1 MRYSP
6 SRDPIPALQYSQEL
20 HPGTFAIP
28 KRGCLI
34 LEADVGSRSS
44 NGEEETKV
52 SAPYGKLHGTPIT
65 PLKVRKKVTFQRV
78 EIRQYERQPG
88 DNPSVSR
95 GVPIGLGWKVV
106 KTESYRFDEFEG
118 QIGVTRERR
127 QKKQLLL
134 SEEDRERLLHE
145 EWGYSFKQLFEARV
159 SSSDAKK
166 RRIQT
171 LTRSTNTRLAKFDE
185 SLSLASALIIDG
197 LLRPSKQEVK
207 KLWTETEAR
216 NILLEKMDP
225 KRYGGRRKSD
235 PNISSWNLTHSD
247 KAMQQNFV
255 DDQSGKEE
263 ISSSTTEN
271 STTLRRN
278 SSVPFFFHSSFRKHT
293 EMDGKYN
300 GSVVPNT
307 VAGSPGPI
315 SNCSAEANDKTV
327 QHGRQIRSK
336 ISRTVSSP
344 SFTNFFKLKR
354 VEAKTKGNEGP
365 ESSNRTPRRVEAKIK
380 DSEVPE
386 STNRISRSISSPSLM
401 NFSKHKPKQ
410 PGCQDSLSSTQY
422 GPTSTRKSM
431 NANRSVGLVAIIE
444 EEYPQ
449 SLTF

>member
-1 MRYSP
+1 
-6 SRDPIPALQYSQEL
+6 
-20 HPGTFAIP
+20 
-28 KRGCLI
+28 
-34 LEADVGSRSS
+34 
-44 NGEEETKV
+44 
-52 SAPYGKLHGTPIT
+52 
-65 PLKVRKKVTFQRV
+65 LKFRKKVTFQRV

-134 SEEDRERLLHE
+134 SEEARERLLHE
-145 EWGYSFKQLFEARV
+145 EWGYSFKQLFEATV

-185 SLSLASALIIDG
+185 SISLASALIIDK
-197 LLRPSKQEVK
+197 LIRPSKQEFK

-225 KRYGGRRKSD
+225 MRYGGRRNSD

-247 KAMQQNFV
+247 KARQQNVV
-255 DDQSGKEE
+255 DDQSKKEE
-263 ISSSTTEN
+263 ISSSTTKN
-271 STTLRRN
+271 STPMRRN
-278 SSVPFFFHSSFRKHT
+278 SSVPFFFNSSFTRHS
-293 EMDGKYN
+293 EMDEQYN
-300 GSVVPNT
+300 GSVAPNT
-307 VAGSPGPI
+307 VAGSPEPN
-315 SNCSAEANDKTV
+315 SNSSFKANDKTV
-327 QHGRQIRSK
+327 EHGRQMRSK

-354 VEAKTKGNEGP
+354 VEAKIKGNEVP
-365 ESSNRTPRRVEAKIK
+365 ESSNR
-380 DSEVPE
+380 
-386 STNRISRSISSPSLM
+386 ISRSTSSPSLM

-410 PGCQDSLSSTQY
+410 LGCQDSLSSTQY
-422 GPTSTRKSM
+422 GPTSTRKNM
-431 NANRSVGLVAIIE
+431 NATRSVGLVAIIE